1 MDILGSN
8 PASVAAQ
15 AQQNLRA
22 QSATASAALDTNF
35 NTFLTLLTTQLRH
48 QDPLNPLESNE
59 FTQQLVQFSGVEQSI
74 QTNRQLE
81 SLLAV
86 ASATSSSQAVSYIG
100 KEVDA
105 VSNVAELKDGEASW
119 VFGLAEKAETATL
132 NILDANGATVYT
144 KEISG
149 ATGAQD
155 FVWDGKNNEGVD
167 QPDGFYIIDIEATNK
182 DGEQVQYSSRITG
195 TVTGVD
201 FSGNIPLINLGDQ
214 TIPASDV
221 LAVRDKAQS
230 QPPSGT

>member
-15 AQQNLRA
+15 AQQNLRT

-119 VFGLAEKAETATL
+119 IFGLAEKAETATL

>member
-119 VFGLAEKAETATL
+119 IFGLAEKAETATL

-167 QPDGFYIIDIEATNK
+167 QPDGFYIIDIEATNE

>member
-105 VSNVAELKDGEASW
+105 VSNVAELKDGEA
-119 VFGLAEKAETATL
+119 
-132 NILDANGATVYT
+132 
-144 KEISG
+144 
-149 ATGAQD
+149 
-155 FVWDGKNNEGVD
+155 
-167 QPDGFYIIDIEATNK
+167 
-182 DGEQVQYSSRITG
+182 
-195 TVTGVD
+195 
-201 FSGNIPLINLGDQ
+201 
-214 TIPASDV
+214 ASTS
-221 LAVRDKAQS
+221 L
-230 QPPSGT
+230 PI

>member
-1 MDILGSN
+1 M
-8 PASVAAQ
+8 
-15 AQQNLRA
+15 
-22 QSATASAALDTNF
+22 
-35 NTFLTLLTTQLRH
+35 
-48 QDPLNPLESNE
+48 
-59 FTQQLVQFSGVEQSI
+59 
-74 QTNRQLE
+74 
-81 SLLAV
+81 
-86 ASATSSSQAVSYIG
+86 
-100 KEVDA
+100 
-105 VSNVAELKDGEASW
+105 
-119 VFGLAEKAETATL
+119 

-167 QPDGFYIIDIEATNK
+167 QPDGFYIIDIEATNE

>member
-35 NTFLTLLTTQLRH
+35 DTFLTLLTTQLRH

-119 VFGLAEKAETATL
+119 IFGLAEKAETATL

>member
-35 NTFLTLLTTQLRH
+35 DTFLTLLTTQLRH

-86 ASATSSSQAVSYIG
+86 AAATSSSQAVSYIG

-119 VFGLAEKAETATL
+119 IFGLAEEAETATL

-155 FVWDGKNNEGVD
+155 FVWDGKNNDGVD
-167 QPDGFYIIDIEATNK
+167 QPDGFYIIDIEATNE

-201 FSGNIPLINLGDQ
+201 FSGNVPLINLGDQ

>member
-119 VFGLAEKAETATL
+119 IFGLAEKAETATL